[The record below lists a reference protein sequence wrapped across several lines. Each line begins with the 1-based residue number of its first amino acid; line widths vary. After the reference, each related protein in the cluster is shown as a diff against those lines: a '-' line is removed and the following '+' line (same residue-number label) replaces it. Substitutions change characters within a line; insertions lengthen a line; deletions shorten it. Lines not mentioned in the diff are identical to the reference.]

1 MARPREFDPDE
12 VVRRAADVF
21 RQNGYEQASLP
32 DLLDGMGLTRG
43 SLYKA
48 FGDKKSLFLLVLAHY
63 ETVLVDRIVRR
74 LTDPAIPD
82 GRRRINGV
90 FKSIMQSVEAGDRRG
105 CLLCTCLSGPEM
117 SDADIAAVVQT
128 GLRRIRDGFAR
139 ALAVSPLHAGLSTPK
154 RMLLANTLL
163 AQYVG
168 MQTLTRSC
176 LPLGV
181 VEQSVQAVD
190 AMLLAQQDD

>member
-12 VVRRAADVF
+12 VVRRATDVF
-21 RQNGYEQASLP
+21 REHGYDQASLP
-32 DLLDGMGLTRG
+32 DLLTGMRLTRG

-48 FGDKKSLFLLVLAHY
+48 FGDKKGVFLLALAHY
-63 ETVLVDRIVRR
+63 ETVHVDRIVRR
-74 LTDPAIPD
+74 LTDPAIAD
-82 GRRRINGV
+82 GRRRITGV
-90 FKSIMQSVEAGDRRG
+90 FKGILQSVEAGDRRG

-117 SDADIAAVVQT
+117 SDPDIAAAVQT

-139 ALAVSPLHAGLSTPK
+139 ALMTSPLHAGLSTPK

-168 MQTLTRSC
+168 LQTMTRSC